1 MARETTGNRR
11 RRQSGP
17 DERKE
22 VTMAK
27 TTVVAVRLDQAH
39 RAMLAEMA
47 KRNGVTVSMQA
58 RMILVAA
65 FNKVAINGDG
75 KEGK

>member
-1 MARETTGNRR
+1 
-11 RRQSGP
+11 
-17 DERKE
+17 
-22 VTMAK
+22 
-27 TTVVAVRLDQAH
+27 
-39 RAMLAEMA
+39 MLAEMA